1 MPAARAAA
9 SDEVLAA
16 PRSPV
21 LLQGLIGAA
30 VGAALAGLALLGTGP
45 MLAGVALLQLLLVL
59 GFLALVDAPAAV
71 GVFGLACL
79 AAVASDVVVAVDHG
93 RVAGLGAVVALAL
106 VAALLQQLVRRGR
119 TRVTEVLAD
128 SLVAVVLVAC
138 AACLTAALELA
149 HATDRPVVAGLVVAG
164 LVAAAVALL
173 AGRATDGVLSRH
185 PVTVGATR
193 GWPGTVAGLLLGT
206 IGAIA
211 VAPTGTTSARIA
223 LLGLAAS
230 AVVVVVDLAVDLAAA
245 DLRPGPADVRRVAAL
260 RPVLALLPY
269 ALLGPVLLLGT
280 RLLEGLR

>member
-9 SDEVLAA
+9 PAEVLAA

-21 LLQGLIGAA
+21 LLQGLVGAA
-30 VGAALAGLALLGTGP
+30 VGAALAVLALLGTGP
-45 MLAGVALLQLLLVL
+45 LLAGVAVLQLLLVL

-149 HATDRPVVAGLVVAG
+149 HATDRPVVAGLV
-164 LVAAAVALL
+164 AAAAALL

-206 IGAIA
+206 TGGIA
-211 VAPTGTTSARIA
+211 VAPAGTTPARIA

-230 AVVVVVDLAVDLAAA
+230 AVVVAVDLAVDLAAA

-280 RLLEGLR
+280 RLLEALR

>member
-9 SDEVLAA
+9 PAEVLAA

-21 LLQGLIGAA
+21 LLQGLVGAA

-45 MLAGVALLQLLLVL
+45 LLAGVAVLQLLLVL

-149 HATDRPVVAGLVVAG
+149 HATDRPVVAGLV
-164 LVAAAVALL
+164 AAAAALL
-173 AGRATDGVLSRH
+173 AGRATDGVLSRR

-206 IGAIA
+206 TGGIA
-211 VAPTGTTSARIA
+211 VAPAGTTPARIA

-230 AVVVVVDLAVDLAAA
+230 AVVVAVDLAVDLAAA

-280 RLLEGLR
+280 RLLEALR

>member
-9 SDEVLAA
+9 PAEVLAA

-21 LLQGLIGAA
+21 LLQGLVGAA
-30 VGAALAGLALLGTGP
+30 VGAALAGLAVLGTGP
-45 MLAGVALLQLLLVL
+45 LLAGVAVLQLLLVL

-149 HATDRPVVAGLVVAG
+149 HATDRPVVAGLV
-164 LVAAAVALL
+164 AAAVALL

-206 IGAIA
+206 TGAIA
-211 VAPTGTTSARIA
+211 VAPTGTTPVRIA

-230 AVVVVVDLAVDLAAA
+230 AVVVAVDLAVDLAAA

-280 RLLEGLR
+280 RLLEALR

>member
-1 MPAARAAA
+1 MTAARAAA
-9 SDEVLAA
+9 PAEVLAA

-21 LLQGLIGAA
+21 LPQGLIGAA
-30 VGAALAGLALLGTGP
+30 VGAALAVLALLGTGP
-45 MLAGVALLQLLLVL
+45 LLAGVAVLQLLLVL

-149 HATDRPVVAGLVVAG
+149 HATDRPVVAGLV
-164 LVAAAVALL
+164 AAAAALL

-206 IGAIA
+206 TGGIA
-211 VAPTGTTSARIA
+211 VAPAGTTPARIA

-230 AVVVVVDLAVDLAAA
+230 AVVVAVDLAVDLAAA

-280 RLLEGLR
+280 RLLEALR

>member
-9 SDEVLAA
+9 PAEVLAA

-30 VGAALAGLALLGTGP
+30 VGAALAGLALLGIGP
-45 MLAGVALLQLLLVL
+45 LLAGVVVLQLLLVL

-149 HATDRPVVAGLVVAG
+149 HATDRPVVAGLV
-164 LVAAAVALL
+164 AAAVALL
-173 AGRATDGVLSRH
+173 AGRAIDGVLSRH

-206 IGAIA
+206 TGGIA
-211 VAPTGTTSARIA
+211 VAPAGTTPARIA

-230 AVVVVVDLAVDLAAA
+230 AVVVAVDLAVDLAAA

>member
-9 SDEVLAA
+9 PAEVLAA

-30 VGAALAGLALLGTGP
+30 VGAALAVLALLGTGP
-45 MLAGVALLQLLLVL
+45 LLAGVAVLQLLLVL

-149 HATDRPVVAGLVVAG
+149 HATDRPVVAGLV
-164 LVAAAVALL
+164 AAAAALL

-206 IGAIA
+206 TGGIA
-211 VAPTGTTSARIA
+211 VAPAGTTPARIA

-230 AVVVVVDLAVDLAAA
+230 AVVVAVDLAVDLAAA

-280 RLLEGLR
+280 RLLEALR